1 MDGLVLKYWHKI
13 ERFPFQVNKLNST
26 RSHTSIQVSFDFIK
40 VETASSGSESVQ
52 GIKEPGKLRGAT
64 VVVVEDIADTG
75 RTMLRLT
82 EALSRFQPKQVLVAC
97 LLRKR
102 SRVRSHSPH
111 FIGFEVPN
119 KLLVGYALDFNDHF
133 RDLLHICIL
142 SREGQAKFARPS
154 PPPRIWAVPV
164 RRTDHPR
171 S

>member
-1 MDGLVLKYWHKI
+1 MNEGI
-13 ERFPFQVNKLNST
+13 SFQVNKLNST

-40 VETASSGSESVQ
+40 VEMARSGSDSVQ
-52 GIKEPGKLRGAT
+52 GIKEPCKLRGAT

-82 EALSRFQPKQVLVAC
+82 EALNRFHPKQVLVAC

-102 SRVRSHSPH
+102 SRVRCHSPH

-133 RDLLHICIL
+133 RDLMHICVL
-142 SREGQAKFARPS
+142 SREGQARFARP
-154 PPPRIWAVPV
+154 PLPPRIWAVPV
-164 RRTDHPR
+164 RRTDLPR